1 MKSYTNL
8 AKELVAKVY
17 GQYPRFSDIRAR
29 EIHTE
34 EYSIHYGAFR
44 SVLVSEDYN
53 FVVKTSWDREGI
65 RQCKE
70 EMQVYARAVA
80 DGVNNY
86 FAKCYGCFEMG
97 ELVFFV
103 FEQVP
108 YIEQVE
114 EFIPWD
120 RELDKE
126 FFHTSLFRTSAFLK
140 TRKTALKLL
149 AFLEENGVG
158 DLHDGNFGYS
168 ESKGHIVITD
178 YAPWD

>member
-1 MKSYTNL
+1 MKSYINL

-17 GQYPRFSDIRAR
+17 GQYPRYSDIRTR
-29 EIHTE
+29 DKYTD
-34 EYSIHYGAFR
+34 EYSIHCGMSR

-53 FVVKTSWDREGI
+53 FVVKTSWDWDGI
-65 RQCKE
+65 CECKE
-70 EMQVYARAVA
+70 EMQIYARAVA
-80 DGVNNY
+80 NGVNNY

-97 ELVFFV
+97 ELMFFV

-120 RELDKE
+120 RELDRE
-126 FFHTSLFRTSAFLK
+126 FYSTNLYRTSAFLK

-149 AFLEENGVG
+149 SFLEENGVG
-158 DLHDGNFGYS
+158 DLHEGNFGYS

-178 YAPWD
+178 YTPWE